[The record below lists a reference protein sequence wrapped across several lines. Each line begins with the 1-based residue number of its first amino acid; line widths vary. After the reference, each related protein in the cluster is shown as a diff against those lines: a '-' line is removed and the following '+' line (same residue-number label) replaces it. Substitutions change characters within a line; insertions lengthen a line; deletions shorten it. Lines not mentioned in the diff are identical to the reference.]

1 MFVKPSGSGLPSRFN
16 IQLKIA
22 TRLVER
28 DQHAGLDMLAVFQP
42 PAQQLRTVAEHHAT
56 YLRAFVLEREINV
69 AGGSLRQVGN
79 LTGNPAQRKRRL
91 QPFPRQAVEH

>member
-1 MFVKPSGSGLPSRFN
+1 MLGELEITARFVKGDKNAGFNVLP
-16 IQLKIA
+16 
-22 TRLVER
+22 
-28 DQHAGLDMLAVFQP
+28 VFQAP
-42 PAQQLRTVAEHHAT
+42 SEQLRTVAEHHAT